1 MPISSAARSK
11 HRRKSVAA
19 PTRWRGATLSWKNV
33 RRCSPD
39 AEKGSCDMKIDNV
52 ADLIAETL
60 AQAGVKRIFGV
71 VGDSLN
77 GLTDALRTRKTIDW
91 IHVRHEEAAAFA
103 DSGEA
108 QITGQLAVCAGSCGP
123 GNLHLINGLY
133 DAQRTRTPVLAIAA
147 HIPSS
152 EIGSGYFQETHP
164 QNLFRECSVYCEL
177 ISDPTQMPF
186 VLENAIRAAL
196 GERGVAVIVIPGD
209 VALKAAPKR
218 ALPPAIGLVPPK
230 PVVRPAEPELEA
242 LAALLNGAARVT
254 LFCGR
259 GCAGAHIE
267 LMRLAETL
275 QSPIVHALG
284 GKEHVE
290 YDNPYD
296 VGLTGFIGFSSGYA
310 AMHACD
316 VLLMLG
322 TDFHYKQFLPTDAK
336 IAQVDIRPENLGRR
350 CKVDLGLVGD
360 VGTTIAALLPKLK
373 AKTERKHLDD
383 SLAHY
388 KKARAGLDELAQGTP
403 GQKPIHPQYL
413 ARLLSEQASKDAVF
427 TADVGTPTIWA
438 ARYLAMN
445 GRRRLIG
452 SWVHGSM
459 ANAMAHAIGAQASQ
473 KGRQVIS
480 MSGDGG
486 FAMLMG
492 DLITLTQMKLP
503 VKVVIFNNGVLGFV
517 AMEMKASG
525 FIETG
530 VDLQNPDF
538 AAMARAM
545 GIHAIRVEDP
555 GDLPKAIRDVLSHDG
570 PAVLDVVT
578 ATQELSMPP
587 TITAEQIKGFSVW
600 VLRAVMSGRGDEVLD
615 LAKTN
620 LLSR

>member
-1 MPISSAARSK
+1 MAAMP
-11 HRRKSVAA
+11 
-19 PTRWRGATLSWKNV
+19 
-33 RRCSPD
+33 
-39 AEKGSCDMKIDNV
+39 IDNV

-60 AQAGVKRIFGV
+60 IQAGVKRVFGV

-77 GLTDALRTRKTIDW
+77 GLTEAMRQRSAIDW
-91 IHVRHEEAAAFA
+91 VHVRHEEVAAFA
-103 DSGEA
+103 AAGQS
-108 QITGQLAVCAGSCGP
+108 QITGGLAVCAGSCGP
-123 GNLHLINGLY
+123 GNLHLINGLF
-133 DAQRTRTPVLAIAA
+133 DAHRSRTPVLAIAA
-147 HIPSS
+147 QIPSG
-152 EIGSGYFQETHP
+152 EIGGGYFQETHP
-164 QNLFRECSVYCEL
+164 QELFRECSHYCEL
-177 ISDPTQMPF
+177 VSDTAQLPY
-186 VLENAIRAAL
+186 VLENAIRAAV
-196 GERGVAVIVIPGD
+196 GKRGVAVLVIPGD
-209 VALKAAPKR
+209 LALRPAPKR
-218 ALPPAIGLVPPK
+218 GISPNAGLLPAAPL
-230 PVVRPAEPELEA
+230 VRPAESELTA
-242 LAALLNGAARVT
+242 LADPLNSAKGVT

-259 GCAGAHIE
+259 GCAGSHDG
-267 LMRLAETL
+267 LMQLAEAL
-275 QSPIVHALG
+275 KSPIVHALG

-296 VGLTGFIGFSSGYA
+296 VGMTGFIGFSSGYA

-322 TDFHYKQFLPTDAK
+322 TDFPYKQFLPTGAK

-350 CKVDLGLVGD
+350 CKLDLGVVGE
-360 VGTTIAALLPKLK
+360 VGATISALLAKLA
-373 AKTERKHLDD
+373 AKTDGKHLGE

-388 KKARAGLDELAQGTP
+388 KKARAGLDELARGTP

-413 ARLLSEQASKDAVF
+413 ARLLSEHASDDAVF

-445 GRRRLIG
+445 GRRRLVG

-459 ANAMAHAIGAQASQ
+459 ANAMAHAIGVQASQ
-473 KGRQVIS
+473 PGRQVVS

-486 FAMLMG
+486 FA
-492 DLITLTQMKLP
+492 TQMKLP

-517 AMEMKASG
+517 ALEMKASG

-545 GIHAIRVEDP
+545 GIHAVRVEDP
-555 GDLPKAIRDVLSHDG
+555 GDLQKAIRDVLAYDG

-587 TITAEQIKGFSVW
+587 TITVEQIKGFSLW

-620 LLSR
+620 LLPR

>member
-1 MPISSAARSK
+1 MA
-11 HRRKSVAA
+11 
-19 PTRWRGATLSWKNV
+19 
-33 RRCSPD
+33 
-39 AEKGSCDMKIDNV
+39 IDNV

-60 AQAGVKRIFGV
+60 IQAGVKRIFGV

-77 GLTDALRTRKTIDW
+77 GLTEALRQRRAIDW
-91 IHVRHEEAAAFA
+91 IHVRHEEVAAFA
-103 DSGEA
+103 AAGES
-108 QITGQLAVCAGSCGP
+108 QITGGLAVCAGSCGP
-123 GNLHLINGLY
+123 GNLHLINGLF
-133 DAQRTRTPVLAIAA
+133 DAHRSRTPVLAIAA
-147 HIPSS
+147 QIPSA
-152 EIGSGYFQETHP
+152 EIGGGYFQETHP
-164 QNLFRECSVYCEL
+164 QDLFRECSHYCEL
-177 ISDPTQMPF
+177 ISDAAQLPY
-186 VLENAIRAAL
+186 VLENAIRAAV
-196 GERGVAVIVIPGD
+196 GRRGVAVVVIPGD
-209 VALKAAPKR
+209 VALRPAPKR
-218 ALPPAIGLVPPK
+218 GISLALLPMPPI
-230 PVVRPAEPELEA
+230 VRPAEAELTA
-242 LAALLNGAARVT
+242 LAELLNGAKRVT

-259 GCAGAHIE
+259 GCAGVHDS

-275 QSPIVHALG
+275 KSPIVHALG

-290 YDNPYD
+290 FDNPYD
-296 VGLTGFIGFSSGYA
+296 VGMTGFIGFSSGYA

-322 TDFHYKQFLPTDAK
+322 TDFPYKQFLPSDAK

-350 CKVDLGLVGD
+350 CKLDLGIVGD
-360 VGTTIAALLPKLK
+360 VGATFEALLPKLT
-373 AKTERKHLDD
+373 AKSDRKHLDA

-388 KKARAGLDELAQGTP
+388 KKARAGLDELARGTP
-403 GQKPIHPQYL
+403 GNKPIHPQYL
-413 ARLLSEQASKDAVF
+413 ARLLSEQASDDAVF

-445 GRRRLIG
+445 GRRRLVG

-459 ANAMAHAIGAQASQ
+459 ANAMAHAIGVQASQ
-473 KGRQVIS
+473 PARQVVS

-492 DLITLTQMKLP
+492 DLVTLTQMKLP

-517 AMEMKASG
+517 ALEMKASG

-530 VDLQNPDF
+530 TDLQNPDF

-555 GDLPKAIRDVLSHDG
+555 GELAAAIGDVLSHDG

-578 ATQELSMPP
+578 AKQELSMPP
-587 TITAEQIKGFSVW
+587 TITAEQVKGFSLW
-600 VLRAVMSGRGDEVLD
+600 VLRAVMSGKGDEVLD